1 MSLQKLMGRK
11 CSHCGNIG
19 HNSRTCTNFRGTSTT
34 GFAGTTSNG
43 FRLFGV
49 QLHRHDYHMSSSISS
64 FNAMNM
70 MMKKSIS
77 MDCLP
82 TSSASSS
89 SPSSSR
95 ISIDTNENSDL
106 HKASIG
112 YLSDGLI
119 CRAQDRKKG
128 VPWTEEEHR
137 SFLMGLEKL
146 GKGDWRGISRNY
158 VTTRTPTQVASH
170 AQKYFLRQ
178 ATLTKKKRRSSL
190 FDMFGSSSNNT
201 QSKPSSIDPAPTQC
215 VNINPTSPHQHNIQ
229 LQLSTS
235 TSTTSAAQNL
245 KPSDNQQKPADYGST
260 TPPLGNSHH
269 HDRARDHA
277 MPVWIYGLIDS
288 QLKYSNAASSSKPST
303 SNIPSSSVVPD
314 HLELTLAAPVRPI
327 NLEQN
332 RSSSSSSSPT
342 GGPLLHIGPIS
353 VT

>member
-1 MSLQKLMGRK
+1 MGRK

-19 HNSRTCTNFRGTSTT
+19 HNSRTCTNFRGSSAA
-34 GFAGTTSNG
+34 GFVGTTPPHG

-49 QLHRHDYHMSSSISS
+49 QVHHHDQVLSSVSS

-70 MMKKSIS
+70 MMKKSFS

-95 ISIDTNENSDL
+95 ISIDNEHSDH
-106 HKASIG
+106 HKAPIG

-137 SFLMGLEKL
+137 TFLMGLEKL

-190 FDMFGSSSNNT
+190 FDMFGSNSSDP
-201 QSKPSSIDPAPTQC
+201 QSKPCSTIDPAQC
-215 VNINPTSPHQHNIQ
+215 VNSNIPPSPQRQSNIIQ
-229 LQLSTS
+229 LQLST
-235 TSTTSAAQNL
+235 TNTSASHNL
-245 KPSDNQQKPADYGST
+245 KLSYHHQQKPADYSSS
-260 TPPLGNSHH
+260 TPPLGSS
-269 HDRARDHA
+269 HDRDRVRDRT
-277 MPVWIYGLIDS
+277 MPGWIYGLIDS
-288 QLKYSNAASSSKPST
+288 QLKYSNAVFSSSKPST
-303 SNIPSSSVVPD
+303 SNIPPPPSSSVVPD
-314 HLELTLAAPVRPI
+314 HLELTLASPVRP
-327 NLEQN
+327 LDLDQN
-332 RSSSSSSSPT
+332 RLSSSSSPT
-342 GGPLLHIGPIS
+342 SGPLHNTGPIS

>member
-1 MSLQKLMGRK
+1 MGRK

-19 HNSRTCTNFRGTSTT
+19 HNSRTCTNFGGSSTAAGFVGT
-34 GFAGTTSNG
+34 NG

-49 QLHRHDYHMSSSISS
+49 QVHNLDHISSSVSS

-70 MMKKSIS
+70 MMMKKSFS

-95 ISIDTNENSDL
+95 VSIDNENSDH
-106 HKASIG
+106 HKAPIG

-137 SFLMGLEKL
+137 TFLMGLEKL

-190 FDMFGSSSNNT
+190 FDMFGSKSCEP
-201 QSKPSSIDPAPTQC
+201 QSKLRSIDPAQC
-215 VNINPTSPHQHNIQ
+215 VNSIPSSPQHQN
-229 LQLSTS
+229 LQLYT
-235 TSTTSAAQNL
+235 TTDITSASQNL
-245 KPSDNQQKPADYGST
+245 KLFDRQRIPADYSDYI
-260 TPPLGNSHH
+260 PPLGSSYDRDR
-269 HDRARDHA
+269 DRARDHS
-277 MPVWIYGLIDS
+277 MPGWIYGLIDS
-288 QLKYSNAASSSKPST
+288 QLKFSNAASSLKPST
-303 SNIPSSSVVPD
+303 STIPPPPSSSVVPD
-314 HLELTLAAPVRPI
+314 HLELTLAAPVRP
-327 NLEQN
+327 LDLDQN
-332 RSSSSSSSPT
+332 RSSSSPT
-342 GGPLLHIGPIS
+342 SGPLLNTIS

>member
-1 MSLQKLMGRK
+1 MGRK

-19 HNSRTCTNFRGTSTT
+19 HNSRTCTNFRGSSTA
-34 GFAGTTSNG
+34 GFVGTTPHG

-49 QLHRHDYHMSSSISS
+49 QVHHHDHMSSSVYS
-64 FNAMNM
+64 FNAVNM
-70 MMKKSIS
+70 MMKKSFS

-95 ISIDTNENSDL
+95 ISIDNENSD
-106 HKASIG
+106 HHRASIG
-112 YLSDGLI
+112 YVSDGLI

-137 SFLMGLEKL
+137 TFLMGLEKL

-190 FDMFGSSSNNT
+190 FDMFGSNSSNP
-201 QSKPSSIDPAPTQC
+201 QSQPSSIHQAHC
-215 VNINPTSPHQHNIQ
+215 VNNIPTSPQSQSNIQ
-229 LQLSTS
+229 LQLST
-235 TSTTSAAQNL
+235 TTTSAAQNL
-245 KPSDNQQKPADYGST
+245 KASVHQQKPADYSSS
-260 TPPLGNSHH
+260 TPPLGSIHD
-269 HDRARDHA
+269 HDRAPDRA
-277 MPVWIYGLIDS
+277 MPGWIYGLIDS

-303 SNIPSSSVVPD
+303 SNIPPPPPSSLVVPD
-314 HLELTLAAPVRPI
+314 HLELTLAAPVRP
-327 NLEQN
+327 LDLDQN
-332 RSSSSSSSPT
+332 RSSSSSSPT
-342 GGPLLHIGPIS
+342 SGPLLNIGPIS

>member
-1 MSLQKLMGRK
+1 MLIVSSEMGRK

-19 HNSRTCTNFRGTSTT
+19 HNSRTCTNFRGSSAA
-34 GFAGTTSNG
+34 GFVGTTPPHG

-49 QLHRHDYHMSSSISS
+49 QVHHHDQVSSSVSS

-70 MMKKSIS
+70 MMKKSFS

-95 ISIDTNENSDL
+95 ISIDNEHSDH
-106 HKASIG
+106 HKAPIG

-128 VPWTEEEHR
+128 TYVFLNFLTIAGFGYIFFFICVFENIDKRIICILGVPWTEEEHR
-137 SFLMGLEKL
+137 TFLMGLEKL

-190 FDMFGSSSNNT
+190 FDM
-201 QSKPSSIDPAPTQC
+201 
-215 VNINPTSPHQHNIQ
+215 VHTS
-229 LQLSTS
+229 
-235 TSTTSAAQNL
+235 
-245 KPSDNQQKPADYGST
+245 
-260 TPPLGNSHH
+260 
-269 HDRARDHA
+269 
-277 MPVWIYGLIDS
+277 
-288 QLKYSNAASSSKPST
+288 
-303 SNIPSSSVVPD
+303 
-314 HLELTLAAPVRPI
+314 LTNFI
-327 NLEQN
+327 I
-332 RSSSSSSSPT
+332 T
-342 GGPLLHIGPIS
+342 
-353 VT
+353 